1 MAEISLW
8 RFAICADPIVA
19 AIGVS
24 RHAPIGPE
32 GEAPIISYQMRLP
45 IWENKA
51 SGKQT
56 QRDQACRATITSA
69 LGVSKACGPAR
80 GPTMTTTLFD
90 QPPVHPLRKKKP
102 RIDPGLL
109 GCG

>member
-32 GEAPIISYQMRLP
+32 GEAPIISYQMH
-45 IWENKA
+45 
-51 SGKQT
+51 T
-56 QRDQACRATITSA
+56 Y
-69 LGVSKACGPAR
+69 LGE
-80 GPTMTTTLFD
+80 
-90 QPPVHPLRKKKP
+90 
-102 RIDPGLL
+102 
-109 GCG
+109 